1 MKRGKVDALLGIV
14 FGDEGKGKVVD
25 VFTPQYDVVA
35 RFAGGPN
42 AGHTIIFGGKKF
54 ILRSIPSGIFAED
67 KVNIIG
73 NGCVIAPDLFMAE
86 AGELEAAG
94 YDLKSRLHIS
104 KRAHLILPTHRVLDR
119 AYEAAKG
126 KAKVGTT
133 GKGIG
138 PTYSDKA
145 ARIGLRVGDILDRF
159 EEKYNALKAR
169 HEQILKDLHY
179 TDYDISEEE
188 RQWLKG
194 IDYLR
199 SFHLTDTEIEI
210 NRYLKEGKN
219 VLAEGAQ
226 GTMLDIDHGTY
237 PFVSSSNT
245 TSGGVCTGLGI
256 GPTDIGEVFGI
267 FKAYSTRVGS
277 GPFPVELFDQTG
289 DTLREVGHEY
299 GAVTGRDRRC
309 GWVDLVALKYAIMI
323 NGVTQLIM
331 MKSDVLDGFDTIK
344 ACVAYR
350 KDGVVMD
357 DMPFETEGCEAVYK
371 ELPGWKEDLSS
382 MTDESQFPQA
392 FKDYIRFLETELETP
407 ITILSVG
414 PDRAQ
419 TIVRQR

>member
-1 MKRGKVDALLGIV
+1 MKKGKVDALLGIV

-42 AGHTIIFGGKKF
+42 AGHTIIFEGKKF
-54 ILRSIPSGIFAED
+54 VLRSIPSGIFAED

-86 AGELEAAG
+86 ARELESAG

-126 KAKVGTT
+126 KNKVGTT

-145 ARIGLRVGDILDRF
+145 SRTGLRVGDILDNF
-159 EEKYNALKAR
+159 EAKYQALKAR
-169 HEQILKDLHY
+169 HEQILKDLNY

-188 RQWLKG
+188 KTWLEG
-194 IDYLR
+194 IKYM
-199 SFHLTDTEIEI
+199 SEYPLTDTEIEI
-210 NRYLKEGKN
+210 NQYLKEGKN

-245 TSGGVCTGLGI
+245 TSGGVCTGLGV
-256 GPTDIGEVFGI
+256 GPNAIGEVFGI

-277 GPFPVELFDQTG
+277 GPFPVELFDETG
-289 DTLREVGHEY
+289 DKIREIGHEY
-299 GAVTGRDRRC
+299 GAVTGRNRRC

-331 MKSDVLDGFDTIK
+331 MKSDVLDGFETIK
-344 ACVAYR
+344 ACVAYK
-350 KDGVVMD
+350 KDGVMTDV
-357 DMPFETEGCEAVYK
+357 PFETEGCEAVYK
-371 ELPGWKEDLSS
+371 EIKGWNCDLSS
-382 MTDESQFPQA
+382 MTSEDQFPQE
-392 FKDYIRFLETELETP
+392 FKDYIKFLEDELETP

-419 TIVRQR
+419 TIIRKK